1 MDYFSTIT
9 LQNYF
14 SMNLVIT
21 DSGLGG
27 LSVFAQL
34 MRFLKDRAS
43 SGNSANLVDNLNIT
57 YVNAVPSNERGYN
70 SMSGS
75 TEQIETFDKI
85 LNNTKKLFMPDYIFV
100 ACGSLS
106 VLLKELQFQSNAE
119 LKIDGILSIGN
130 KQLLGSL
137 NQNSKT
143 TALIFAT
150 PTTIRAKTIQHE
162 LYKNGIAEKRIITQ
176 ACPELA
182 TQISND
188 PEGSKVAESI
198 RHWVRQALQKL
209 TADSNSPLIAY
220 LGCTHYS
227 YRESLF
233 QDAFI
238 QEGFSNITLLN
249 PNLAAAEY
257 LYKIVLQNQDSATIL
272 SKDISLSFSTPYPI
286 PEQEIK
292 TLSKLLNP
300 ISVETAEAFQNAIIC
315 PELLAD

>member
-1 MDYFSTIT
+1 
-9 LQNYF
+9 
-14 SMNLVIT
+14 MNLVIT

-85 LNNTKKLFMPDYIFV
+85 LNNTKKLFVPDYIFV

-130 KQLLGSL
+130 KQFLGSL

-188 PEGSKVAESI
+188 PEGSKVAEHI
-198 RHWVRQALQKL
+198 HHWVQQALRKL
-209 TADSNSPLIAY
+209 PSDYAAPLIVY

-233 QDAFI
+233 RDAFL
-238 QEGFSNITLLN
+238 QEGFSEITLLN
-249 PNLAAAEY
+249 PNLAAAES
-257 LYKIVLQNQDSATIL
+257 LAKIILQDQESVTIQPQ
-272 SKDISLSFSTPYPI
+272 DISLEFITPYAI
-286 PEQEIK
+286 PEKEKI
-292 TLSKLLNP
+292 TLSQLLNP
-300 ISVETAEAFQNAIIC
+300 VSVETSTAFQNARIC
-315 PELLAD
+315 PELLDD